1 MWVDTNILKIGT
13 LPNDMLDFLI
23 YFENLI
29 VSHNWNK
36 KQLVRDRALAESPVI
51 YQKRYYGEIQGVA
64 SKEYDADDN
73 LIEKESYNIIDCCM
87 HLFPN
92 YEILK
97 SELSICP
104 GGVEQG
110 WHIDPRVFSRFSRRI
125 HIPITTNIN
134 AFLDIENARYHL
146 EKYGIYEFNNIKQ
159 HRSLNLGTEIR
170 AHIIFDIIRKDW
182 LKLILTKNTIDVL
195 FKNVKPT
202 LKNNLQNPSEAINSW
217 NTDHNFFDHVFEI

>member
-73 LIEKESYNIIDCCM
+73 LI
-87 HLFPN
+87 
-92 YEILK
+92 
-97 SELSICP
+97 
-104 GGVEQG
+104 
-110 WHIDPRVFSRFSRRI
+110 
-125 HIPITTNIN
+125 
-134 AFLDIENARYHL
+134 
-146 EKYGIYEFNNIKQ
+146 
-159 HRSLNLGTEIR
+159 
-170 AHIIFDIIRKDW
+170 
-182 LKLILTKNTIDVL
+182 
-195 FKNVKPT
+195 
-202 LKNNLQNPSEAINSW
+202 
-217 NTDHNFFDHVFEI
+217 